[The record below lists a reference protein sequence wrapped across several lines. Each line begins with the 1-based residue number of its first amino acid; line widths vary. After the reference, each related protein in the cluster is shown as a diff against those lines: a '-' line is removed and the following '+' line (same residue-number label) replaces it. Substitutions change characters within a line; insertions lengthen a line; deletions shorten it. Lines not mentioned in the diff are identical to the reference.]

1 MGFNSDQSTGSDALA
16 VERGGTTGP
25 MFGLERNIHRIFD
38 FVLAAMGVM
47 LFSPILL
54 ITSIAIKLES
64 RGPIF
69 VRESE
74 FGYNNRVIKVLKF
87 RLWRDDNSN
96 NPVHLTRA
104 GIVLSQTGIDEL
116 PKLFNVL
123 RGEMSI
129 LSLLR
134 ASLRS
139 GIFRS

>member
-64 RGPIF
+64 PGPIF

-87 RLWRDDNSN
+87 RLWRDGNSN
-96 NPVHLTRA
+96 NPVHLTRV
-104 GIVLSQTGIDEL
+104 GIVLSQTGIDKL

>member
-1 MGFNSDQSTGSDALA
+1 MELNSDQSTGRDGHALA
-16 VERGGTTGP
+16 RGDTGP
-25 MFGLERNIHRIFD
+25 MFGLEPYIHRIFD

-69 VRESE
+69 VRESQ

-87 RLWRDDNSN
+87 RLGRDGNSN
-96 NPVHLTRA
+96 NPVHLTWV
-104 GIVLSQTGIDEL
+104 GLVLSQTGIDEL
-116 PKLFNVL
+116 PKLLNVL

-129 LSLLR
+129 VSLLR
-134 ASLRS
+134 ASLRN

>member
-74 FGYNNRVIKVLKF
+74 FGYNNRVMKVLKF
-87 RLWRDDNSN
+87 RLWRDGNSN
-96 NPVHLTRA
+96 TPVHLTRV

>member
-1 MGFNSDQSTGSDALA
+1 MELNSDQSTGRDGHALA
-16 VERGGTTGP
+16 RGDAGP
-25 MFGLERNIHRIFD
+25 MFGPEPYIHRIFD

-69 VRESE
+69 VRESQ

-87 RLWRDDNSN
+87 RLGRDGNSN
-96 NPVHLTRA
+96 NPVHFTRV
-104 GIVLSQTGIDEL
+104 GLVLSQTGIDEL
-116 PKLFNVL
+116 PKLFNVP

-129 LSLLR
+129 VSLLR
-134 ASLRS
+134 ASLRN

>member
-1 MGFNSDQSTGSDALA
+1 MELNSDQSTGRDGYALA
-16 VERGGTTGP
+16 GGDAGP
-25 MFGLERNIHRIFD
+25 MFGLEPNIRRIFD

-64 RGPIF
+64 RGAIL

-87 RLWRDDNSN
+87 RLWRDGNSN
-96 NPVHLTRA
+96 NPVHLTRV

>member
-1 MGFNSDQSTGSDALA
+1 MELNSDQSTGRDGHALA
-16 VERGGTTGP
+16 RGDAGP
-25 MFGLERNIHRIFD
+25 MFGPEPYIHRIFD
-38 FVLAAMGVM
+38 FVLAAIGVM

-54 ITSIAIKLES
+54 ITPIAIKLEF

-69 VRESE
+69 VRELQ
-74 FGYNNRVIKVLKF
+74 FGYNNRVINVRKF
-87 RLWRDDNSN
+87 RLGRDGNSN
-96 NPVHLTRA
+96 NPVHLTRV
-104 GIVLSQTGIDEL
+104 GLVLSQTGIDEL

-134 ASLRS
+134 ASLRN

>member
-1 MGFNSDQSTGSDALA
+1 MFGDDGPEGWQYGFNSDQSTGSDALA

-25 MFGLERNIHRIFD
+25 MFGLEPNVHRIFD

-54 ITSIAIKLES
+54 ITSIAIKLKS

-87 RLWRDDNSN
+87 RLST
-96 NPVHLTRA
+96 PL
-104 GIVLSQTGIDEL
+104 I
-116 PKLFNVL
+116 
-123 RGEMSI
+123 
-129 LSLLR
+129 
-134 ASLRS
+134 
-139 GIFRS
+139 